1 MMTDEAEHLIE
12 QSFAIRKERMDVQRD
27 FAKTVAEAQGP
38 QIAARFIQVDNQIK
52 KLLDLQ
58 IAMQLPLIQ
67 SR

>member
-38 QIAARFIQVDNQIK
+38 QIAA
-52 KLLDLQ
+52 LH
-58 IAMQLPLIQ
+58 PGG
-67 SR
+67 